1 MPRKRKVV
9 ETRIRLYPGQDND
22 DKLIAWLEQFDDTPY
37 GTKQQAVK
45 TALLRGLDGVP
56 APSENSA
63 ASTDIDWSMLRQ
75 VVSSAVQTELAQIQV
90 VTSPAQVTDERTE
103 SAVISGGID
112 DILGWGGDDDED
124 DEDD

>member
-1 MPRKRKVV
+1 
-9 ETRIRLYPGQDND
+9 
-22 DKLIAWLEQFDDTPY
+22 
-37 GTKQQAVK
+37 
-45 TALLRGLDGVP
+45 
-56 APSENSA
+56 
-63 ASTDIDWSMLRQ
+63 MLRQ

>member
-1 MPRKRKVV
+1 MAREKKPDQLN
-9 ETRIRLYPGQDND
+9 IRLYPGQEND
-22 DKLIAWLEQFDDTPY
+22 DKLIAWLEQFDDAPY
-37 GTKQQAVK
+37 GAKQQAVK
-45 TALLRGLDGVP
+45 AALLRGINGEPPL
-56 APSENSA
+56 SENSA

-75 VVSSAVQTELAQIQV
+75 VVSSAMQTELAQIQV
-90 VTSPAQVTDERTE
+90 VAGVAQTESEQTE